1 MAHGIFAHKIKA
13 RKLDW
18 EVDSAGTSGWHDG
31 EPPDHRAI
39 AASRKKG
46 IDISKQVSR
55 KVKLQDFEY
64 YDLILAMDVYNYSD
78 LMHMCSTDSQRKKVH
93 LMLNFPPP
101 GKNAQVP
108 DPYYDGRFD
117 EVFDMLDRATD
128 QFIQYHSTAT

>member
-1 MAHGIFAHKIKA
+1 
-13 RKLDW
+13 
-18 EVDSAGTSGWHDG
+18 
-31 EPPDHRAI
+31 
-39 AASRKKG
+39 
-46 IDISKQVSR
+46 VSR